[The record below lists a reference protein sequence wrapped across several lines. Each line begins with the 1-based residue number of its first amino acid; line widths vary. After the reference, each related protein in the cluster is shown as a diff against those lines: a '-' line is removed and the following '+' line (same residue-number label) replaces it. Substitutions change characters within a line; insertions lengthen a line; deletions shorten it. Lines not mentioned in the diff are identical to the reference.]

1 MAIRPYVF
9 DKMKNKV
16 LIFGDVIALT
26 IITIIG
32 FATHGETGLSFLPRM
47 LTTLIPLLISWF
59 LLAPWFGLF
68 DSQITFQARS
78 LWRAPLAMLLA
89 APLTTTLRAILLSE
103 SSIPIFT
110 LVLGITSALGLLI
123 WRALWVWIRRSK
135 AAPTS
140 SRHETRSES

>member
-1 MAIRPYVF
+1 MTIRPYVF
-9 DKMKNKV
+9 DKMKNKA

-140 SRHETRSES
+140 SRRETRSES